1 MTLTRSVF
9 RATQW
14 SAFSQ
19 ATRQAAQLVVTVIL
33 ARLLSP
39 DDFGVIAMASV
50 VTGFVILLSD
60 LGTSAA
66 VIQRAEHSPRFLSA
80 VFWVNLAF
88 GLILMV
94 TVAASSPLIAR
105 FYREPRLISVL
116 LVLSLSFPLTA
127 LIALQR
133 ALLEKALSFDVLARI
148 EMFATAIGGAIGVAV
163 ALAGGG
169 IWALVLQAVSMPAVM
184 AVALWARSGWRPR
197 LETDLSEIRSILGL
211 SGYLTAFNVVN
222 YFARNA
228 DYVLIGWMLG
238 TRELGYYSMA
248 YRILMFP
255 LQNLSAVITR
265 VTLPAFS
272 RIQGDDSRFR
282 RGYLASIGAIA
293 LISFPVMAGVFSVAR
308 PFVDAAFGE
317 QWLPMVPIVMIFAP
331 VGLVQ
336 SIVATTGSIYIAKN
350 QTALLFKWGLFASVI
365 VVASFVVGL
374 SWGAVGVAVCYGIAS
389 LALAYPGMAIP
400 LRFIGLRV
408 KDSLG
413 VLWAPF
419 VSAFLMAL
427 LVLAV
432 SRAVSPFL
440 TGWPLLFVDVAVGAV
455 AYFVLNFL
463 INGEQ
468 LRMFRALFT
477 EQP

>member
-1 MTLTRSVF
+1 MTLTKSVF

-19 ATRQAAQLVVTVIL
+19 VTRQVSQLVVTVIL

-39 DDFGVIAMASV
+39 DDFGIIAMASV

-66 VIQRAEHSPRFLSA
+66 VIQRAEHSPAFLSS
-80 VFWVNLAF
+80 VFWVNLVF
-88 GLILMV
+88 GLIIMV
-94 TVAASSPLIAR
+94 VVAAASPLIAS
-105 FYREPRLISVL
+105 FYHQPRLVTVL
-116 LVLSLSFPLTA
+116 VVLSISFPLTA

-133 ALLEKALSFDVLARI
+133 ALLERSMSFDILARI
-148 EMFATAIGGAIGVAV
+148 EMLATAIGGTIGVAV

-169 IWALVLQAVSMPAVM
+169 IWALVFQSVSTPAVM
-184 AVALWARSGWRPR
+184 AVALWTKSEWRPSFEAS
-197 LETDLSEIRSILGL
+197 LTEIRSIWRL
-211 SGYLTAFNVVN
+211 SGYLTGFNVVN

-228 DYVLIGWMLG
+228 DYILIGWLLG

-255 LQNLSAVITR
+255 LQNFSAVITR

-272 RIQGDDSRFR
+272 RIQEDDLRFR

-293 LISFPVMAGVFSVAR
+293 LLSFPVMAGVFSVAG
-308 PFVDAAFGE
+308 PFIDAAFGK
-317 QWLPMVPIVMIFAP
+317 QWLPMVPILMIFAP

-336 SIVATTGSIYIAKN
+336 SIVATSGAIYVAKN
-350 QTALLFKWGLFASVI
+350 QTAVMFKWGLFVAVV

-374 SWGAVGVAVCYGIAS
+374 SWGAVGVAACYGIAS
-389 LALAYPGMAIP
+389 QALAYPGMAIP
-400 LRFIGLRV
+400 LRLIGLKV
-408 KDSLG
+408 KDSIG

-419 VSAFLMAL
+419 LSAFLMAL
-427 LVLAV
+427 LVLAISKPASSV
-432 SRAVSPFL
+432 LS
-440 TGWPLLFVDVAVGAV
+440 GWPLLILDVAVGAT

-463 INGEQ
+463 INGDQ
-468 LRMFRALFT
+468 LRMFQGLFT
-477 EQP
+477 REQ

>member
-19 ATRQAAQLVVTVIL
+19 VTRQVSQLVVTVVL

-39 DDFGVIAMASV
+39 DDFGIVAMASV

-66 VIQRAEHSPRFLSA
+66 VIQRAEHSRVFLSS
-80 VFWVNLAF
+80 VFWVSVGF

-94 TVAASSPLIAR
+94 AVASAAPVIASL
-105 FYREPRLISVL
+105 YREPRLVPILIVVSI
-116 LVLSLSFPLTA
+116 SFPLNS

-133 ALLEKALSFDVLARI
+133 ALLEKAMSFEILARI
-148 EMFATAIGGAIGVAV
+148 EMLATAIAGAIGIAV
-163 ALAGGG
+163 AFAGGG
-169 IWALVLQAVSMPAVM
+169 IWALVSQAVATPAVM
-184 AVALWARSGWRPR
+184 AVVLWGRSEWRPR
-197 LETDLSEIRSILGL
+197 FEASRAEIRSVIGL

-228 DYVLIGWMLG
+228 DYILIGSLLG
-238 TRELGYYSMA
+238 KTELGYYSMA

-272 RIQGDDSRFR
+272 RIHTDDARFR

-293 LISFPVMAGVFSVAR
+293 LISFPVMAGVFAVAR

-317 QWLPMVPIVMIFAP
+317 KWLPMVPILMIFAP
-331 VGLVQ
+331 VGMIQ
-336 SIVATTGSIYIAKN
+336 SIVATAGSIYIAKN
-350 QTALLFKWGLFASVI
+350 QTAAMFKWGLVAAVI
-365 VVASFVVGL
+365 VVISFVVGL
-374 SWGAVGVAVCYGIAS
+374 SWGPVGVAACYGIAS
-389 LALAYPGMAIP
+389 VALAYPGMAIP
-400 LRFIGLRV
+400 LQFIGLKV
-408 KDSLG
+408 KDSLS

-432 SRAVSPFL
+432 GKPASLVLS
-440 TGWPLLFVDVAVGAV
+440 GWPLLIVEVAVGV
-455 AYFVLNFL
+455 GAYFVLNFL
-463 INGEQ
+463 INGAQ
-468 LRMFRALFT
+468 LRMFRGLFT
-477 EQP
+477 EQQ